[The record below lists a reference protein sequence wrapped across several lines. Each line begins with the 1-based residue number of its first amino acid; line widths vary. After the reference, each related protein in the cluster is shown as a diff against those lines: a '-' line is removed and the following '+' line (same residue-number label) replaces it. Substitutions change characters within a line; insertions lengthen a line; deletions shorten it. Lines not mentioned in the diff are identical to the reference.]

1 MKSEFLANFIHNL
14 HILLIIFIFLGN
26 FILPVKY
33 LLYFAVLIIVIML
46 DWNDLDGMCILT
58 KLEYYAKT
66 GEWISKS
73 AIKENAPEFFRPLI
87 YSLTGYELTR
97 ENADK
102 LNNFSFLLILLI
114 TIIRIKIKK

>member
-1 MKSEFLANFIHNL
+1 MKSEFLANSIHYL

-33 LLYFAVLIIVIML
+33 LSYFAILIVIIML

-58 KLEYYAKT
+58 KMEHYART
-66 GEWISKS
+66 GEWVSKS

-87 YSLTGYELTR
+87 HSITGYEITR
-97 ENADK
+97 ETADK
-102 LNNFSFLLILLI
+102 LNNFSFLVILLI
-114 TIIRIKIKK
+114 TIIRMKK